1 MSASGNIP
9 KVSYPA
15 ISSKIQ
21 TQTIRVL
28 LTTDDYEIDGLVHTR
43 PGSYQSRV
51 SDILNVKEMHF
62 VPLTHV
68 TYRSLRNPNEPP
80 RSVDTMIVRLDTI
93 KMAVPL
99 DREDK
104 APSEP
109 AKPGGMIFTN

>member
-15 ISSKIQ
+15 ASNKIQ

-28 LTTDDYEIDGLVHTR
+28 LTTDDYEIDGLMHIR

-68 TYRSLRNPNEPP
+68 TYRSLRNPGEPA
-80 RSVDTMIVRLDTI
+80 RTAETMILRLDTI

-99 DREDK
+99 EHEEK
-104 APSEP
+104 APAGP
-109 AKPGGMIFTN
+109 VAPGGMTSRN